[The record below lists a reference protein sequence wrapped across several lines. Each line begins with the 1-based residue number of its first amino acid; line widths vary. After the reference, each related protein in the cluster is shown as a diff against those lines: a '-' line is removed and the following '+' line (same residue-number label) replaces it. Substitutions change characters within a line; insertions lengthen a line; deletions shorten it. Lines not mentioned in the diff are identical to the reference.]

1 MNLHR
6 VPAEE
11 ADVRRYVE
19 ALWLPYHREL
29 EATVERH
36 ALAGDVDLVAAET
49 EFRRDWLRES
59 DNRAWIAVDGP
70 GGISEDELA
79 GFVTT
84 TVDEPP
90 PVFERPGRLVVGD
103 IYVREPYR
111 GTGLARELMERAAAD
126 ARAAECGEL
135 VLDADVDNERA
146 IAFYRTL
153 GFEPAR
159 HRMRMA
165 VEDL

>member
-1 MNLHR
+1 MNLHP

-11 ADVRRYVE
+11 AAVRHYVE
-19 ALWLPYHREL
+19 TLWIPYHREL

-36 ALAGDVDLVAAET
+36 ALAEDVDLVATET
-49 EFRRDWLRES
+49 EFRLDWLRES

-70 GGISEDELA
+70 GGILEGDLA

-84 TVDEPP
+84 SVDEAP
-90 PVFERPGRLVVGD
+90 PVFERPARLVVSD
-103 IYVREPYR
+103 IYVCEPYR
-111 GTGLARELMERAAAD
+111 GTGLARKLMERAAAD
-126 ARAAECGEL
+126 ARAAECAEL

-146 IAFYRTL
+146 VVFYRKL

-159 HRMRMA
+159 HRMRLA